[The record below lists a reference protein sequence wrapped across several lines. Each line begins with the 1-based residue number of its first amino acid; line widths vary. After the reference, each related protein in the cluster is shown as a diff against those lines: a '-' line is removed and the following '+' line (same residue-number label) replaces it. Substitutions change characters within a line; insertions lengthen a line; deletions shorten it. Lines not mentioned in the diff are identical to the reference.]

1 MKRGMFE
8 GKIMSRNYENR
19 LKSLWPQTLIERT
32 EEDQQETLTEKARE
46 LEDSVERRMG
56 EYPKVTLA
64 AAAILGVLVGWM
76 IKRR

>member
-1 MKRGMFE
+1 
-8 GKIMSRNYENR
+8 MSGNYENR
-19 LKSLWPQTLIERT
+19 LKSLWPQTLVEQT
-32 EEDQQETLTEKARE
+32 EEGQQDTLTEKARV
-46 LEDSVERRMG
+46 LEDRVERRMG